1 MTWTCEQTELQ
12 LIDYLDG
19 LLQPVEQRAFDLH
32 VNGCDRC
39 TPLVASVSHAVAS
52 MHALPELE
60 TPPRLVYNILDAT
73 LGPRETVT
81 GWAAF
86 LASVRSLASR
96 RLAYGAFSL
105 AATYLMIV
113 TVSGINWKK
122 PKLADLAPATVARN
136 TNRQAHL
143 VYARGT
149 KYVSDLRVVYEI
161 QSRLRQDTD
170 LPTNN
175 ESTMPET
182 TPQKEP
188 GRTDGT
194 APASPRQQNRARV
207 PGDVL
212 TAPGNRKVSGDVL
225 TAAAHGNNVSSCLL
239 VLAEELPVLSGKL
252 FFVLAE
258 GRTR

>member
-19 LLQPVEQRAFDLH
+19 LLQPTEQRAFDWH
-32 VNGCDRC
+32 VNGCERC
-39 TPLVASVSHAVAS
+39 TPLVASGSHAVSS
-52 MHALPELE
+52 MHALPELAS
-60 TPPRLVYNILDAT
+60 PPRLVYNILDAT
-73 LGPRETVT
+73 LGPRETAT

-113 TVSGINWKK
+113 TASGINWKK
-122 PKLADLAPATVARN
+122 PKLADFAPATVALN
-136 TNRQAHL
+136 TNRQAHM

-194 APASPRQQNRARV
+194 PPASPRQQNRAQ
-207 PGDVL
+207 
-212 TAPGNRKVSGDVL
+212 VSGDVL
-225 TAAAHGNNVSSCLL
+225 TAAAHGNKVSSCLL